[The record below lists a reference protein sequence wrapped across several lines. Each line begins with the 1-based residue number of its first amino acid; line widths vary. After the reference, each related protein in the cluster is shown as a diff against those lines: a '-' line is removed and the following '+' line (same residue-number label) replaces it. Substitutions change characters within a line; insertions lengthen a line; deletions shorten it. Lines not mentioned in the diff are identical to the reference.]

1 MAGGGGEQGENP
13 VAINVVPMGDVIFC
27 LCVFFMWSFKL
38 KQFQGKFD
46 SWLPKGKG
54 QGGPTDSMII
64 EEIRVALYWDP
75 STQKTIRKMR
85 HNTII
90 DDNQLESLITEAY
103 ADFKRMNKPDTPV
116 IVDSEAGVPWDEVVK
131 ILNMSKRQQITKF
144 ELALGAAPG
153 AAVHGVKD
161 RPSGDGGR

>member
-13 VAINVVPMGDVIFC
+13 VAINVVPMVDVIFC
-27 LCVFFMWSFKL
+27 LCVFFMCSFKF
-38 KQFQGKFD
+38 KQLEGKFD

-54 QGGPTDSMII
+54 TGGPSDSMII

-75 STQKTIRKMR
+75 STQRTIRKMR

-116 IVDSEAGVPWDEVVK
+116 IVDSEAAVPWDEVVK
-131 ILNMSKRQQITKF
+131 ILNISKRQQITKF
-144 ELALGAAPG
+144 EFALGAAPG
-153 AAVHGVKD
+153 AAIPTA
-161 RPSGDGGR
+161 RPKPDQPK